1 MITTPWKCAS
11 GLNRLFLGL
20 LLAAVLLVA
29 PARSDE
35 PFARSRDYDLQHS
48 RIVLKFDVDQKKLIG
63 DVTHSLSILKNTN
76 RLWFDSVGLTIQS
89 VLVNKSAAKFETRDD
104 KLIIPLA
111 SSAKPG
117 DKFEVEIKYEG
128 KTSKGAYFILPDKD
142 YPERPKQIW
151 TQGESED
158 TRYYLPTYDYPND
171 RLTTETILTV
181 PAQWIT
187 VANGRLVS
195 VKDAGNGLKTWT
207 WQESLPSST
216 YLITVVAGE
225 FDEVKDTW
233 RGKPVTYYA
242 PKGRGDRLKINYGRT
257 PQMIEYF
264 TKTLG
269 VDYPW
274 EKYAQAMVDDFVA
287 GGMENS
293 SATTNTSSSLVH
305 PALAPEYTT
314 GQDPLIS
321 HELGHQWFGDLVTCK
336 DWGNIWLNEG
346 FATFMETM
354 WSEHYFPKDQSEYE
368 RWSSIQEWF
377 EQTSLWA
384 KPLVRHDFD
393 DSSEFDGNAYGKG
406 GLVLY
411 MLRHQIGEDAFYRG
425 LKHYL
430 EANRGKNVVTADLV
444 KAIEEETHTNV
455 DPFFTEWV
463 YGAGAPK
470 FDLAYTYDDAKHQL
484 VLKVKQTQKVEG
496 RVGIFR
502 VPVEVEVTTASGAK
516 TYPITVSKPEEA
528 FALPAESAPA
538 MVLFDKGGHVLK
550 AAEFHKDKKEW
561 LYQVKNAGEFADRAD
576 AVQALG
582 KIKDDPEVDAALGD
596 VLRGDKAWGT
606 RAVAADTLGERG
618 TPAAAKQLLD
628 GLNVATEPW
637 VRNRIAAALGNFK
650 DNLDVAAKLES
661 LAKDDKSF
669 RTRASALQ
677 AIGKIKAPNALPA
690 LNAAVAG
697 DSPDDFL
704 RNAALRAMGP
714 LGDDKA
720 VTTLKEWAVPGKR
733 IETRQAA
740 ISSLARLKKD
750 EKEITQQLASYL
762 PESHAPIRFSAIFAL
777 GERGDASAIPALE
790 GLLKSN
796 DLSIEMAP
804 MIKGQIARLK
814 RGPAKPG
821 EAAGAESGQGDQDV
835 AKRLDRLERML
846 TEMSERLKGIEDR
859 LPPKK

>member
-1 MITTPWKCAS
+1 LTTTARNCVS
-11 GLNRLFLGL
+11 SLNKFLLGL
-20 LLAAVLLVA
+20 LLAALLLAA
-29 PARSDE
+29 PVRPDE
-35 PFARSRDYDLQHS
+35 PFARSRDYDLEHS
-48 RIVLKFDVDQKKLIG
+48 KIVLKFDAQQRKVIG
-63 DVTHSLSILKNTN
+63 DVTHSLLLLKNTN
-76 RLWFDSVGLTIQS
+76 RLWFDSVGLTIES
-89 VLVNKSAAKFETRDD
+89 VLLNKSAAKFETKDD
-104 KLIIPLA
+104 KLIVPLTA
-111 SSAKPG
+111 AAKPG

-142 YPERPKQIW
+142 YPDRPKQIW

-181 PAQWIT
+181 PATWIT
-187 VANGRLVS
+187 VANGKLVS
-195 VKDAGNGLKTWT
+195 VKEAGNGMKTWT
-207 WQESLPSST
+207 WLESLPSST

-225 FDEVKDTW
+225 FDEVKDAW

-257 PQMIEYF
+257 PQMMEYF
-264 TKTLG
+264 SKTIG

-305 PALAPEYTT
+305 PVLAPEYTT

-368 RWSSIQEWF
+368 RWSSIEEWF
-377 EQTSLWA
+377 AQTSLWA

-393 DSSEFDGNAYGKG
+393 DSGEFDGNAYGKG

-411 MLRHQIGEDAFYRG
+411 MLRHQIGEGPFYRG
-425 LKHYL
+425 LRHYL
-430 EANRGKNVVTADLV
+430 EVNRGKNVVTADLV
-444 KAIEEETHTNV
+444 KAIEEETHINV
-455 DPFFTEWV
+455 DQFFTQWV
-463 YGAGAPK
+463 YGAGAPR
-470 FDLAYTYDDAKHQL
+470 FDLAYTYDDTKHQI

-502 VPVEVEVTTASGAK
+502 VPIEVEVTTASGAK
-516 TYPITVSKPEEA
+516 TYPITVSKAEEA
-528 FALPAESAPA
+528 FALPADGAPI

-550 AAEFHKDKKEW
+550 TVEFHKDKKEW
-561 LYQVKNAGEFADRAD
+561 LYQAGKALEFADRAD
-576 AVQALG
+576 ALQALE
-582 KIKDDPEVDAALGD
+582 KIKDDPEVDAALGEA
-596 VLRGDKAWGT
+596 LGNDKAWGA
-606 RAVAADTLGERG
+606 RAVAADKLGERG

-628 GLNVATEPW
+628 GLNTATEPW

-650 DNLDVAAKLES
+650 DNTEVAAKLDS

-677 AIGKIKAPNALPA
+677 ALGKIKAKNALA
-690 LNAAVAG
+690 TLDAAVKG

-714 LGDDKA
+714 LGDDHA
-720 VTTLKEWAVPGKR
+720 VPTLEEWAVPGKR

-740 ISSLARLKKD
+740 ISSLARLKKED
-750 EKEITQQLASYL
+750 REITQQIASYL
-762 PESHAPIRFSAIFAL
+762 PESHAPIRFSAIYAL

-790 GLLKSN
+790 SLLKSN

-814 RGPAKPG
+814 RGPGKPG
-821 EAAGAESGQGDQDV
+821 PAEGEAGAGEQDV
-835 AKRLDRLERML
+835 SKRLDRLEKML
-846 TEMSERLKGIEDR
+846 TEMSERLKSIEDR